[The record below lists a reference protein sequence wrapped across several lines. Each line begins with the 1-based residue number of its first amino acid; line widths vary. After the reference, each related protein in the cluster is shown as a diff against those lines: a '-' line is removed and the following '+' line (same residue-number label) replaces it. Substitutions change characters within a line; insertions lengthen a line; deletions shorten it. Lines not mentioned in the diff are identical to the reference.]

1 MTSIS
6 EAESRPLEFNPNER
20 AKYVRQCL
28 QDIHYCM
35 AEDMSE
41 DNIRSQFKPFIDL
54 YPELFKKI
62 ITKQDLTPFQ
72 NMLEMLDRMGDGT
85 LSQHQASVIVGQ
97 KLVDQ
102 YVKPQLK

>member
-35 AEDMSE
+35 AEDKSE
-41 DNIRSQFKPFIDL
+41 EDIRSQFKPFIDL

-62 ITKQDLTPFQ
+62 ITKQDLTPVQ
-72 NMLEMLDRMGDGT
+72 SMLAMLDRMGDGT
-85 LSQHQASVIVGQ
+85 LSQHQASIIIGQ
-97 KLVDQ
+97 KLVDK
-102 YVKPQLK
+102 YVTPQLK

>member
-1 MTSIS
+1 MKDT
-6 EAESRPLEFNPNER
+6 L
-20 AKYVRQCL
+20 VQQCL
-28 QDIHYCM
+28 DILKRDDIKN
-35 AEDMSE
+35 ELK
-41 DNIRSQFKPFIDL
+41 NIFKPFIDL